1 MRGSNRYSSGPRN
14 MRRVDQHRTSMGLSH
29 GQGTPPGPIAVVSI
43 PESRRRTFR
52 SAALTQSAGS
62 VMNKLAMAFVTE
74 ALQKIGPSVTR
85 LLPSCYAEPLEYL
98 HDGNKAGDIGYPW
111 PSL

>member
-1 MRGSNRYSSGPRN
+1 VFVWVVVKIVVNHLR
-14 MRRVDQHRTSMGLSH
+14 DQHRTSMGLSH
-29 GQGTPPGPIAVVSI
+29 GQSTPPGPIAVVSI
-43 PESRRRTFR
+43 PKSRRRRAFR

-62 VMNKLAMAFVTE
+62 VMNELAMAFVTE
-74 ALQKIGPSVTR
+74 ALQKIDPSVTR

-98 HDGNKAGDIGYPW
+98 HDGNRAGGIGYPR